1 MSQFIMYCILIMIFL
16 ETSVMFA
23 LVVLD
28 NNNDDEY

>member
-1 MSQFIMYCILIMIFL
+1 MSHFIMYCILIAIFL

-28 NNNDDEY
+28 NNDDEY

>member
-1 MSQFIMYCILIMIFL
+1 MLQFIMYCILIAIFL

-28 NNNDDEY
+28 NGDDE